1 MCYHE
6 ICEFTDADLAAIRV
20 VVADVEDESSLQE
33 MASQAR
39 VVVNCVGP
47 YRFYGERVVCA
58 CIASGAHHLDVSGEP
73 QVSTQSRHCCLVI
86 FV

>member
-6 ICEFTDADLAAIRV
+6 MCEFTDADLAAITV

-33 MASQAR
+33 MASKAR
-39 VVVNCVGP
+39 VVVNCAGP
-47 YRFYGERVVCA
+47 YRFYGESVVRA

-73 QVSTQSRHCCLVI
+73 QVSLGRHW
-86 FV
+86 

>member
-6 ICEFTDADLAAIRV
+6 MCEFPDADLAAIRV
-20 VVADVEDESSLQE
+20 VVANVEDEQSLQQ

-47 YRFYGERVVCA
+47 YRFYGEPVVSA
-58 CIASGAHHLDVSGEP
+58 CIASGAHYLDVSGEP
-73 QVSTQSRHCCLVI
+73 QVSTHGRH
-86 FV
+86 F

>member
-1 MCYHE
+1 MCT
-6 ICEFTDADLAAIRV
+6 FTGADLAAITV

-33 MASQAR
+33 MASKAR

-47 YRFYGERVVCA
+47 YRFYGESVVRA

-73 QVSTQSRHCCLVI
+73 QVSRLGRYW
-86 FV
+86 

>member
-1 MCYHE
+1 MY
-6 ICEFTDADLAAIRV
+6 EFTDADLAAIRV
-20 VVADVEDESSLQE
+20 IVADVEDESSIQE

-47 YRFYGERVVCA
+47 YRFYGELVVRA

-73 QVSTQSRHCCLVI
+73 QVSTNGMHW
-86 FV
+86 

>member
-6 ICEFTDADLAAIRV
+6 MCEFTDADLTAIRV
-20 VVADVEDESSLQE
+20 VVADVEDEQSLRE

-39 VVVNCVGP
+39 LVANCVGP
-47 YRFYGERVVCA
+47 YRFYGESVVKA

-73 QVSTQSRHCCLVI
+73 QVSTHGRH
-86 FV
+86 F